1 MDIVLEDVMRK
12 FQAERGLSDLTREQL
27 FETFAA
33 YCVVGQFYE
42 DDFEPDDLRMGSK
55 PRPGYRRRGCCDQR
69 RYVHR
74 RGGCQAMCC
83 EVWGRPGALRCGP
96 SQDRG

>member
-42 DDFEPDDLRMGSK
+42 DDFEPDDLRMGSSRDLGIE
-55 PRPGYRRRGCCDQR
+55 PR
-69 RYVHR
+69 
-74 RGGCQAMCC
+74 
-83 EVWGRPGALRCGP
+83 LL
-96 SQDRG
+96 

>member
-12 FQAERGLSDLTREQL
+12 FQADRGLSDLTREQM

-42 DDFEPDDLRMGSK
+42 DDFEPQTSGSRSRLDVK
-55 PRPGYRRRGCCDQR
+55 GT
-69 RYVHR
+69 
-74 RGGCQAMCC
+74 
-83 EVWGRPGALRCGP
+83 GRPMWMLGKVNSDICGQW
-96 SQDRG
+96 SV